1 MQYENLAPIPDFLTE
16 RASAIK
22 KNAHIDKS
30 YYDKYDVKRGL
41 RNKDGTGVVAGLTRI
56 GDVRGYFM
64 RGGEKIPAPGKLI
77 YRGIDVSE
85 LIEGFLSEG
94 RFGFEETAYLL
105 LFGDL
110 PDSRSLECFEQ
121 LIAEYRELPFGFTED
136 MIMAAPSVDI
146 MNKLA
151 RSILAMYS
159 YDPDPETD
167 RRNVAKE
174 LDRSLRIIARSPVI
188 VANAYS
194 AKRHYYDNE
203 SLYIHRPQQGLST
216 AENFL
221 HSVRSDSSF
230 TRDEAGILDLC
241 LVLHAEHGGG
251 NNSGFA
257 CRLLSSSGTDIYSV
271 MAAAVG
277 SLKGPRHGG
286 ASALADEMLSH
297 LRRDVRDWS
306 DDDEI
311 CDYLRRI
318 LRGEAGRGDGLIYG
332 MGHAVYTL
340 SDPRAV
346 ELKKMA
352 AALAARKGV
361 SAEFELIEAVERLT
375 PKVFAERDGGKK
387 TMCANVDLYSGFV
400 YNMLG
405 IPRELYI
412 PLFAVSRIVGW
423 CAHHIEEV
431 VTSGKMMRPA
441 YKSISPDAK
450 YTPLAG
456 RC

>member
-1 MQYENLAPIPDFLTE
+1 MAPIPGFLEE
-16 RASAIK
+16 RVSDVK
-22 KNAHIDKS
+22 KNACIDKS
-30 YYDKYDVKRGL
+30 CYDKYDVKRGL
-41 RNKDGTGVVAGLTRI
+41 RNRDGTGVTAGLTRV

-64 RGGEKIPAPGKLI
+64 RGGEKVPAPGRLI

-105 LFGDL
+105 MFGSL
-110 PDSRSLECFEQ
+110 PDGRSLDGFNR
-121 LIAEYRELPFGFTED
+121 LLSEYRELPSGLAEG
-136 MIMAAPSVDI
+136 MIAETPGADI

-167 RRNVAKE
+167 GRNIAKE
-174 LDRSLRIIARSPVI
+174 LDRALRIIARGPVI
-188 VANAYS
+188 AANAYS
-194 AKRHYYDNE
+194 VKRRHYDGE
-203 SLYIHRPQQGLST
+203 SLHIHTPRRDLST

-221 HSVRSDSSF
+221 RSVRGGGGF

-257 CRLLSSSGTDIYSV
+257 CRLLTSSGTDIYSV

-286 ASALADEMLSH
+286 ASARADEMLSY
-297 LRRDVRDWS
+297 LRRDVRDWK

-311 CDYLRRI
+311 RDYLRRI

-340 SDPRAV
+340 SDPRAA
-346 ELKKMA
+346 ELKKLA
-352 AALAARKGV
+352 STLAAKKGV

-375 PKVFAERDGGKK
+375 PPVFAERDGGKK
-387 TMCANVDLYSGFV
+387 AMCANVDLYSGFV

-405 IPRELYI
+405 ISRELYV
-412 PLFAVSRIVGW
+412 PLFAVSRMVGW

-431 VTSGKMMRPA
+431 AGSGKMIRPA
-441 YKSISPDAK
+441 YKYISPDAK
-450 YTPLAG
+450 YTPLSE